1 MTNTSVTVFLDLTTV
16 TERIRATLSMDASGI
31 ILNIMFSSALF
42 YSAAL
47 TLSNKVSLVRMEL
60 SSTPAVSLTASKA
73 ALRIL
78 LRQFNGP
85 MFFI

>member
-42 YSAAL
+42 YSTAL
-47 TLSNKVSLVRMEL
+47 TFSSKVSLVRMEFA
-60 SSTPAVSLTASKA
+60 STSAAVSLTACKA
-73 ALRIL
+73 ALR
-78 LRQFNGP
+78 RFN
-85 MFFI
+85 